1 MGAFYIEY
9 MSRVFVKG
17 EAFTDLMAEF
27 AKTPFFKKKKKFEK
41 QNMDGKS
48 TGMISLHQTL
58 CPGGYILMM
67 LQIKGDLKWG

>member
-9 MSRVFVKG
+9 MSRASVKG
-17 EAFTDLMAEF
+17 EAFTDLVVEF
-27 AKTPFFKKKKKFEK
+27 AETPFKKKKKFEK

-48 TGMISLHQTL
+48 AGMVSLYQTL

-67 LQIKGDLKWG
+67 LQIKVGSKWG